1 MGSFERGLREGAPVL
16 LAVGLIG
23 VGYGVVAVEAGL
35 APWLAVLSSVV
46 IVSGA
51 GQFALVGLLAAGP
64 GAALLAVTGL
74 GLRHIPMSA
83 TLARLIGPEPLRT
96 RLRLAWVLVDE
107 TFGLTVRAGARGEPD
122 LVAYKTATDLM
133 LYSGWVGG
141 TGAGVLLGGVV
152 DPVAWGVD
160 VVFGLLFLGLA
171 APLVT
176 DRRRVMIAAVAV
188 AATLA
193 AVTWLPSSW
202 QVITAATAASVV
214 GLFRP
219 SARGERVVTA

>member
-1 MGSFERGLREGAPVL
+1 MGSFGRGLRDGAPVL

-23 VGYGVVAVEAGL
+23 VGYGVVALEAGL
-35 APWLAVLSSVV
+35 PPWVAVLSSVV

-74 GLRHIPMSA
+74 GLRHVPMSA
-83 TLARLIGPEPLRT
+83 TLAQLVGPEPLPT

-122 LVAYKTATDLM
+122 LVAYKTATDVM

-141 TGAGVLLGGVV
+141 TGVGVLLGGVI
-152 DPVAWGVD
+152 DPAAWGID

-176 DRRRVMIAAVAV
+176 DRHRLAVAMAAV

-193 AVTWLPSSW
+193 AVTWLPASW
-202 QVITAATAASVV
+202 QVITAATVAAAV
-214 GLFRP
+214 GLIRP
-219 SARGERVVTA
+219 AGRDDRVAAG